1 MENVSYQKEVNK
13 VSIICIIGNVFLMLA
28 KIITGILANSSSL
41 ISDGV
46 HSGSDVFSTIIVMIG
61 AKISGKKPDK
71 DHPFGHERFESVAC
85 MILAIILGGT
95 ALILGYNGIVN
106 IIAFCNGNKPTFNNY
121 TYIALGF
128 AVGSIV
134 IKFLMYLYTIVVA
147 KKINSPSL
155 KADAYHH
162 LSDSLSSFGSV
173 LGIVGIIIGG
183 NWSILDPICSIV
195 IALFILKVAFDIGKD
210 AIDQVV
216 DKAGSPEYENKIKE
230 IVSSNKNV
238 KNINSIKTRQFA
250 NKYYVE
256 LEIAVDGNLSVT
268 EGHKI
273 ANDIHD
279 EIEEKMKD
287 IKHCMVHVDPYEK
300 TK

>member
-1 MENVSYQKEVNK
+1 MGNVSYQKEVNK

-134 IKFLMYLYTIVVA
+134 IKFLMYLYTIVIA

-173 LGIVGIIIGG
+173 IGIVGIIIGG

-195 IALFILKVAFDIGKD
+195 IALLSLALLLEHQLRSFSSTTKPILP
-210 AIDQVV
+210 
-216 DKAGSPEYENKIKE
+216 S
-230 IVSSNKNV
+230 
-238 KNINSIKTRQFA
+238 
-250 NKYYVE
+250 
-256 LEIAVDGNLSVT
+256 LST
-268 EGHKI
+268 
-273 ANDIHD
+273 
-279 EIEEKMKD
+279 
-287 IKHCMVHVDPYEK
+287 
-300 TK
+300 T

>member
-1 MENVSYQKEVNK
+1 MKSTSYQKEVYK
-13 VSIICIIGNVFLMLA
+13 VSVICIIGNVLLMLG

-61 AKISGKKPDK
+61 TKISGKKPDK

-95 ALILGYNGIVN
+95 ALILAYNGIVN
-106 IIAFCNGNKPTFNNY
+106 IIDFCNGNKPKFNDF

-134 IKFLMYLYTIVVA
+134 VKFLMYLYSIIVA

-173 LGIVGIIIGG
+173 IGIIGIIVGG
-183 NWSILDPICSIV
+183 NWSILDPISSIV
-195 IALFILKVAFDIGKD
+195 IALFILKVAFDIGKE
-210 AIDQVV
+210 AINQVV
-216 DKAGSPEYENKIKE
+216 DKAGSPEYESKIKE
-230 IVSSNKNV
+230 IVGSNKEV
-238 KNINSIKTRQFA
+238 KKINSIKTRQFA

-273 ANDIHD
+273 ANDVHNK
-279 EIEEKMKD
+279 IEETMGD

-300 TK
+300 EE